1 MPSASNTP
9 LGRPDSAARRPR
21 HEGKGHYSAFRPHRE
36 ALEANDWS
44 SSVQAQPLVAVG
56 SRSLTQ
62 QASVQRVSHASSCT
76 PGKAQSALPSCRSGV
91 AAAEYG
97 SRYWL
102 QFAPARSTAGP
113 WTSSRPQRG
122 AASARRVLGKS
133 PTAGLPSARPNPSLK
148 LTRYGRLCKPGP
160 RQSYYRR
167 EPGLQT
173 LPPRAA

>member
-62 QASVQRVSHASSCT
+62 QAPVQRVSHASSCT
-76 PGKAQSALPSCRSGV
+76 PGKAQSALPSCRSG
-91 AAAEYG
+91 AAAAKYG
-97 SRYWL
+97 SRYML
-102 QFAPARSTAGP
+102 LRTSAGSTASP
-113 WTSSRPQRG
+113 WSSCRLQRG
-122 AASARRVLGKS
+122 AGSARRVFGS
-133 PTAGLPSARPNPSLK
+133 PTPAGLPQARPNPSFK
-148 LTRYGRLCKPGP
+148 PTRYGRQRKPGL
-160 RQSYYRR
+160 RHLVHHLS
-167 EPGLQT
+167 PGLRC

>member
-9 LGRPDSAARRPR
+9 LGRPHRAARQPR
-21 HEGKGHYSAFRPHRE
+21 RESKGHCSACRFNRE
-36 ALEANDWS
+36 PLEANDWS
-44 SSVQAQPLVAVG
+44 SSVQVQAVVAAG

-62 QASVQRVSHASSCT
+62 QAPVQPASHARSCT
-76 PGKAQSALPSCRSGV
+76 PGKAQSALPSCRSGE

-97 SRYWL
+97 SRYRLPRASAWSK
-102 QFAPARSTAGP
+102 ADP
-113 WTSSRPQRG
+113 WSSSRPQRG
-122 AASARRVLGKS
+122 AGSARRVFGNA

-167 EPGLQT
+167 APGLQS

>member
-9 LGRPDSAARRPR
+9 LGRPNSAARRPR
-21 HEGKGHYSAFRPHRE
+21 RETKGHCSACRFNRE

-44 SSVQAQPLVAVG
+44 SSVQARTLVAVG
-56 SRSLTQ
+56 SHSLTQ
-62 QASVQRVSHASSCT
+62 RAPVQRASNTSSCT
-76 PGKAQSALPSCRSGV
+76 PSKAQSALPSCRSGA
-91 AAAEYG
+91 AAAEYD

-102 QFAPARSTAGP
+102 HRAPARSTAGP
-113 WTSSRPQRG
+113 WTSSRQQRG
-122 AASARRVLGKS
+122 AGSARRAIGTS
-133 PTAGLPSARPNPSLK
+133 PNAGLPLARPNPSLK

-167 EPGLQT
+167 GPGLQS